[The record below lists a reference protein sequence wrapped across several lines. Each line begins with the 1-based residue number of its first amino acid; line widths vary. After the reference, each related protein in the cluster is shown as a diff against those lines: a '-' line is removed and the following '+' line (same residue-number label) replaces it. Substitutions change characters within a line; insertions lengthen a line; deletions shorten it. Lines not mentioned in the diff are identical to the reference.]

1 MSAES
6 KTVVLVAGLG
16 SIGARHARLLAERPD
31 VRLWLCDPDE
41 ARRANAQREAPRHE
55 RVFADYEKAL
65 AEKPD
70 AVFLATP
77 NSLHVPMGLAAV
89 QAGADVLV
97 EKPISDSVE
106 AAMRLKAEA
115 ERLGRMVQ
123 VGYMLRYLP
132 LLEEL
137 VRRVQ
142 AGHIGQLC
150 GGTAVVGAY
159 RTLILARTPYRMN
172 EPGAL
177 VHDYTHEF
185 DYVRWLFG
193 EAQSVS
199 AMSARLG
206 KPELLPAENIYLI
219 NLRMK
224 SGALVHVHMDYL
236 QHPQRRVLELYGDHG
251 EMTADFDS
259 GEIRAFPHGDTWRYE
274 QQQNMPTM
282 LLRDNLYRSQIDDFL
297 RQRAGARQPRVTA
310 ADGVAATRTA
320 EAAILAAKTRREVD
334 L

>member
-1 MSAES
+1 MAPET
-6 KTVVLVAGLG
+6 KTVVMVAGLG
-16 SIGARHARLLAERPD
+16 SIGARHARLLAERAD

-55 RVFADYEKAL
+55 RVFASYEEAL
-65 AEKPD
+65 AGKPD

-89 QAGADVLV
+89 QAGADVMV

-106 AAMRLKAEA
+106 AAERLMTEA
-115 ERLGRMVQ
+115 DRLGRMVQ
-123 VGYMLRYLP
+123 VGYMLRYHP

-142 AGHIGQLC
+142 AGDIGHLC
-150 GGTAVVGAY
+150 GGTAVVGSY

-172 EPGAL
+172 ERGAL
-177 VHDYTHEF
+177 AHDYTHEF

-206 KPELLPAENIYLI
+206 KPELLPAENIYLV

-251 EMTADFDS
+251 EITADFDS
-259 GEIRAFPHGDTWRYE
+259 GEIRSFPHGDTWRFD
-274 QQQNMPTM
+274 QQQSMPTM
-282 LLRDNLYRSQIDDFL
+282 LLRDTLYRSQIDDFL
-297 RQRAGARQPRVTA
+297 RQRTGARKPRVTA
-310 ADGVAATRTA
+310 ADGLAAVKTAVAAIA
-320 EAAILAAKTRREVD
+320 SAQSRREVD